1 MCRNQNCADQQ
12 QRHPAARD
20 RVPTGARLPAGGRP
34 RAGGSGGGTVAAS
47 VAARHP
53 PPRPTDRGTASG
65 GQREGKGSEMLA
77 SYIRGGISLQCSG
90 C

>member
-1 MCRNQNCADQQ
+1 MCRNQNCSDQQ

-20 RVPTGARLPAGGRP
+20 RVPTGARLLAGGRP
-34 RAGGSGGGTVAAS
+34 RAGGSCCGTVAAP

-53 PPRPTDRGTASG
+53 PSGPTDRGTAPG

-77 SYIRGGISLQCSG
+77 SYIHTYAGE
-90 C
+90 